1 MIPAFPAPA
10 LALASAVPGAGAG
23 SLQGPTQ
30 VPDYFARPVAAN
42 LAGLVF
48 LFLVIAWWPAC
59 RALRSANPPESPWAQ
74 GGLRF
79 LAIWLPCFVAS
90 VLVHLA
96 CRFVHAAPSVQP
108 VLGQFAGG
116 SPWQRILLAVC
127 GIAISP
133 VCEEVVF
140 RKWLQDFL
148 VRRTGLRA
156 GIALTALVFVVL
168 HLSWQAAP
176 PLAILAVGLSIARIR
191 TGSLIPCIVMHVLHN
206 ASVFLFLGLALAIQ
220 S

>member
-1 MIPAFPAPA
+1 MPAHLPDFFPLPVPA
-10 LALASAVPGAGAG
+10 DAFGRYVDAHG
-23 SLQGPTQ
+23 
-30 VPDYFARPVAAN
+30 VPDFFVSPVAAN
-42 LAGLVF
+42 AAGLIF
-48 LFLVIAWWPAC
+48 LVLVIAWWPAC
-59 RALRSANPPESPWAQ
+59 RALRSDDPPESPWVQ

-79 LAIWLPCFVAS
+79 LAIWLPCFAAT
-90 VLVHLA
+90 VLVNLA
-96 CRFVHAAPSVQP
+96 CRFVHVESTVQP
-108 VLGQFAGG
+108 ILGQFAGG